1 MTNMADVNRLAE
13 NFTLG
18 SILSEY
24 GNNTYDEII
33 EALDDGY
40 IPDEVLAW
48 YPFQDFS
55 PEELLEAIE
64 DLRNQFL
71 MFYKQTKEV

>member
-1 MTNMADVNRLAE
+1 MTNMADVSRLAE

-40 IPDEVLAW
+40 IPDGVLAW

-55 PEELLEAIE
+55 PEELLDAIE

>member
-40 IPDEVLAW
+40 IPDNVLAW